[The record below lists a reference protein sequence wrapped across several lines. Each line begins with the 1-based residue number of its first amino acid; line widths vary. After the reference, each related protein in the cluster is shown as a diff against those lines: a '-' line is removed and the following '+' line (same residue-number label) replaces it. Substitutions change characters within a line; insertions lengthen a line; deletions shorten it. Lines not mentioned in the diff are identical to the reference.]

1 MKEGKTPNPNTINPV
16 AGYDKEIYIK
26 PTIKNKNIIVGDFSY
41 IADSDFESHVTHH
54 YEWNNDKLIIGKFCQ
69 IASGVEFV
77 MNGANHQMNA
87 VSTFP
92 FYTLEG
98 WEQTPP
104 TQNDLPIKGDTII
117 GNDVWIGQNATI
129 LPGVHIGDG
138 AIIGANSVIGSDV
151 DPYTIVVGNPARPI
165 RKRFDDETIS
175 ALLETKW
182 WDCCDDEL
190 YKIADKFNQ
199 LEKRAEDALLQIEEK
214 GYARELQDDGY
225 ATVIKYGIAFMGKDC
240 VVKMQE

>member
-1 MKEGKTPNPNTINPV
+1 MKDGKIPNPNAINPIP
-16 AGYDKEIYIK
+16 GYDKEIYIK

-54 YEWNNDKLIIGKFCQ
+54 YDWNDDKLIIGKFCQ
-69 IASGVEFV
+69 IASSVEFI
-77 MNGANHQMNA
+77 MNGANHQMNS

-117 GNDVWIGQNATI
+117 DNDVWIGQNATI

-138 AIIGANSVIGSDV
+138 AIIGANSVIGSNV
-151 DPYTIVVGNPARPI
+151 APYTIVAGNPAKVI
-165 RKRFDDETIS
+165 RKRFDDELIE
-175 ALLETKW
+175 LMEKYKW
-182 WDCCDDEL
+182 WDNSIDEINKL
-190 YKIADKFNQ
+190 IPILTCSDLDKVKSEIKKQ
-199 LEKRAEDALLQIEEK
+199 LD
-214 GYARELQDDGY
+214 
-225 ATVIKYGIAFMGKDC
+225 
-240 VVKMQE
+240 